1 MQYKRT
7 AFSMIELVF
16 VIVILAIIGKFGVSF
31 LFQAYNSFIGSKVN
45 NELQAESESAIE
57 FSASRLQYR
66 IKDSVVIRRD
76 LNDSNVTAIADAN
89 DSNYTALEWVGT
101 DIDGF
106 RGDKLPN
113 WSGIIDLDSNDTNSS
128 SLYSPETN
136 TTKEN
141 DFIQALSNN
150 TTDINH
156 SAIYFLGSDSDIHTG
171 YGWENNITDQN
182 QTMHPIN
189 SDKNISIFVPASTTT
204 GGFHDVGE
212 QYKLA
217 WSAYALSLEDYNT
230 ATKMGNLYF
239 YYNFQPWNGDKLTD
253 ANISKS
259 LLMKNVRTFQFAAVG
274 SLLKL
279 QICVKSMLKENYSLC
294 KEKTIF

>member
-16 VIVILAIIGKFGVSF
+16 VIIIMGILGKFGVSF

-89 DSNYTALEWVGT
+89 DSNYTALEWVGA
-101 DIDGF
+101 DSDGF

-113 WSGIIDLDSNDTNSS
+113 WSGIIDIDLSDKDK
-128 SLYSPETN
+128 LYSPETN

-141 DFIQALSNN
+141 NLIQALSNN
-150 TTDINH
+150 STDIND

-171 YGWENNITDQN
+171 YGWEDQITDQN
-182 QTMHPIN
+182 RTMHPIN
-189 SDKNISIFVPASTTT
+189 SDTNISIFVPASTTT
-204 GGFHDVGE
+204 GTFHDVGE

-230 ATKMGNLYF
+230 TTKMGNLYF
-239 YYNFQPWNGDKLTD
+239 YYNFQPWNGIKAKDGNRT
-253 ANISKS
+253 
-259 LLMKNVRTFQFAAVG
+259 LLMQNVSTFQFTSVG

-279 QICVKSMLKENYSLC
+279 QICVKSDLKENYSLC

>member
-7 AFSMIELVF
+7 AFTMIELVF

-57 FSASRLQYR
+57 FSATRLQYR

-113 WSGIIDLDSNDTNSS
+113 WSGIIDLDSNDTNGSR
-128 SLYSPETN
+128 LYSPETN

-141 DFIQALSNN
+141 DFIQALSSNSS
-150 TTDINH
+150 DIND
-156 SAIYFLGSDSDIHTG
+156 SAIYFLGLDDSNRN
-171 YGWENNITDQN
+171 YGWESNITDQN

-189 SDKNISIFVPASTTT
+189 SDTNISIFVPAPGT
-204 GGFHDVGE
+204 GDFHHVSE

-230 ATKMGNLYF
+230 TTHMGNLYF
-239 YYNFQPWNGDKLTD
+239 YYNFQPWNGKQAQDGNKT
-253 ANISKS
+253 
-259 LLMKNVRTFQFAAVG
+259 LLMRNVSTFQFKVID

-279 QICVKSMLKENYSLC
+279 QICVKSDLVEDYSLC

>member
-1 MQYKRT
+1 MQYKRR

-16 VIVILAIIGKFGVSF
+16 VIVIMAIIGKFGVSF
-31 LFQAYNSFIGSKVN
+31 LFQAYNNFISSKVN

-57 FSASRLQYR
+57 FSVSRLQYR
-66 IKDSVVIRRD
+66 IKDSVIVRRD
-76 LNDSNVTAIADAN
+76 INDSNATYIADVN

-101 DIDGF
+101 DSDGF

-113 WSGIIDLDSNDTNSS
+113 WSAIIDLNLSHKNK
-128 SLYSPETN
+128 LYSPETN

-141 DFIQALSNN
+141 EFIQALSSNSS
-150 TTDINH
+150 DIND
-156 SAIYFLGSDSDIHTG
+156 SAIYFLGDSDDNND
-171 YGWENNITDQN
+171 YGWEGQITDQN

-189 SDKNISIFVPASTTT
+189 SDTNISIFVPASGT
-204 GGFHDVGE
+204 GNFDRKVSE

-230 ATKMGNLYF
+230 TTHMGNLYF
-239 YYNFQPWNGDKLTD
+239 YYNFQPWNGKQAQDGNKT
-253 ANISKS
+253 
-259 LLMKNVRTFQFAAVG
+259 LLMRNVSTFQFTTVD

-279 QICVKSMLKENYSLC
+279 QICVKSDLVEDYSLC

>member
-1 MQYKRT
+1 MQNKRK
-7 AFSMIELVF
+7 AFTMIELVF
-16 VIVILAIIGKFGVSF
+16 VIVIMGILAKFGVAF
-31 LFQAYNSFIGSKVN
+31 LFQAYNNFISSKIN

-76 LNDSNVTAIADAN
+76 INDSNVTAIADAN
-89 DSNYTALEWVGT
+89 DSNYTVIEWVGT
-101 DIDGF
+101 DSDGF
-106 RGDKLPN
+106 RGEKLPN
-113 WSGIIDLDSNDTNSS
+113 WSGIIDIDLSDKDN
-128 SLYSPETN
+128 LYSPETN

-141 DFIQALSNN
+141 NLIQALSNN
-150 TTDINH
+150 KSDIND
-156 SAIYFLGSDSDIHTG
+156 SAIYFLGSDSDIHSG
-171 YGWENNITDQN
+171 YGWEGAITDQN
-182 QTMHPIN
+182 RTMHPIN
-189 SDKNISIFVPASTTT
+189 SDTNISIFVPASTTNDD
-204 GGFHDVGE
+204 FHDVGE

-230 ATKMGNLYF
+230 TTKMGNLYF
-239 YYNFQPWNGDKLTD
+239 YYNFQPWNGAKLTD

-259 LLMKNVRTFQFAAVG
+259 LLMKNVSTFQFAAVG

>member
-16 VIVILAIIGKFGVSF
+16 VIVIIAIIGKFGVSF

-76 LNDSNVTAIADAN
+76 INDSNVTAIADAN
-89 DSNYTALEWVGT
+89 DSNYTVIEWVGT
-101 DIDGF
+101 DSDGF
-106 RGDKLPN
+106 RGEKLPN
-113 WSGIIDLDSNDTNSS
+113 WSGIIDIDLSDKDN
-128 SLYSPETN
+128 LYSPETN

-141 DFIQALSNN
+141 NLIQALSNN
-150 TTDINH
+150 KSDINK

-171 YGWENNITDQN
+171 YGWEGEITDQN
-182 QTMHPIN
+182 RTMHPIK
-189 SDKNISIFVPASTTT
+189 SDTNISIFAPAT
-204 GGFHDVGE
+204 GHFHDVGE

-230 ATKMGNLYF
+230 TTKMGNLYF
-239 YYNFQPWNGDKLTD
+239 YYNFRPWHGKQAKDGNRT
-253 ANISKS
+253 
-259 LLMKNVRTFQFAAVG
+259 LLMQNVSTFQFAAVG

>member
-1 MQYKRT
+1 MQHKRT

-16 VIVILAIIGKFGVSF
+16 VIVIMGILGKFGVSF
-31 LFQAYNSFIGSKVN
+31 LFQAYNNFISSKIN
-45 NELQAESESAIE
+45 NELQSKSESTIE

-66 IKDSVVIRRD
+66 IKDSVIVRRD
-76 LNDSNVTAIADAN
+76 INDSNATYIADAN
-89 DSNYTALEWVGT
+89 DSNYSALEWVGT
-101 DIDGF
+101 DSDGF

-113 WSGIIDLDSNDTNSS
+113 WSGIIDLNSTDTNGSR
-128 SLYSPETN
+128 LYSPETN

-150 TTDINH
+150 TTDIND
-156 SAIYFLGSDSDIHTG
+156 SAIYFLGSLDSDIHHG
-171 YGWENNITDQN
+171 YGWEDNITDQN

-189 SDKNISIFVPASTTT
+189 SDTNKSIFVPAPGT
-204 GGFHDVGE
+204 GDFHDVGE

-230 ATKMGNLYF
+230 TTKMGNLYF
-239 YYNFQPWNGDKLTD
+239 YYNFQPWNGKQAKDGNRT
-253 ANISKS
+253 
-259 LLMKNVRTFQFAAVG
+259 LLMKNVNTFQFTTID

-279 QICVKSMLKENYSLC
+279 QICVKSDLVEDYSLC